1 MRARVGLNLHPARR
15 RTRICS
21 RPYSAPET
29 PRQCPTR
36 CLSRVRPWARL
47 GIRSQAAAQRDPNQ
61 RILMRFQ
68 TLPPSWRPT
77 SARFVVTPGLV
88 GVQLRQGLWSHQLR
102 NSETPRVLIIGNKRA
117 HHASAH
123 PALPSPARDCDI
135 PDGRVVWNLALPRS
149 RATVGGRRSESV
161 GLQAGHR
168 NADTRKDT
176 GANHW

>member
-1 MRARVGLNLHPARR
+1 MLAAIQRARDSEAVSNALSESREALGQAGNSLTSGGSARSESKDSDALSNAASELASNFGKVCGH
-15 RTRICS
+15 TR
-21 RPYSAPET
+21 
-29 PRQCPTR
+29 
-36 CLSRVRPWARL
+36 V
-47 GIRSQAAAQRDPNQ
+47 
-61 RILMRFQ
+61 
-68 TLPPSWRPT
+68 SWRPT